1 MSDELNRIQYVIMC
15 IMLKNRA
22 TEPMCSL
29 SCKEI
34 CDFKQQDCKVTTIY
48 KHIRILEEQ
57 GLVKKGAKVERANGY
72 ILTQKAIDLLPT
84 DTKLNKES
92 AL

>member
-1 MSDELNRIQYVIMC
+1 MSDELNRIQYVIMR
-15 IMLKNRA
+15 IMLKNGA
-22 TEPMCSL
+22 TEPMRSL

-34 CDFKQQDCKVTTIY
+34 CDFKQQNCKVTTIY
-48 KHIRILEEQ
+48 KHIRILEEH